1 MLIKNPEIVE
11 AQYELQAAERELPV
25 GDAYACSALLALIE
39 IEHLWVEADGPCFC
53 SDGSGKPHQ
62 HARGLVPGRRVA
74 VPIQP

>member
-1 MLIKNPEIVE
+1 MLIKNPEILA

-62 HARGLVPGRRVA
+62 HARGLVPGRC
-74 VPIQP
+74 VPVPVHP